1 MSEYLRELDTSYTPK
16 KGTFMYIYVIS
27 ATTPLS
33 PTLVTAFS
41 ASPVS
46 AVATSALYVRTVTT
60 DEARFSGFKF
70 ILVF

>member
-33 PTLVTAFS
+33 PPQT
-41 ASPVS
+41 PVNKGKE
-46 AVATSALYVRTVTT
+46 RTNLAHNIT
-60 DEARFSGFKF
+60 
-70 ILVF
+70 